1 MEDKEDSCSIDVAC
15 ENIGKAFNI
24 LGIAAKEAIN
34 SLDYL
39 IKELMNIV
47 YIFLEEKQRL
57 PRKLKKKYKK
67 LGIYEDWKD
76 GKL

>member
-1 MEDKEDSCSIDVAC
+1 MKDKEGSCSIDVAR

-24 LGIAAKEAIN
+24 LGIAAKEVVN
-34 SLDYL
+34 SLGCL

-47 YIFLEEKQRL
+47 YVFPEEKQRL